1 MSQGSTFDSTKEQV
15 KRSIDIVELVGEY
28 IPLRREGR
36 GYKGL
41 CPWHDDS
48 RPSLQVHPDRQTFH
62 CWVCNIGGDIFSFI
76 EKREGV
82 SFKEALAML
91 AERAGVRLTNS
102 SGQGAGEPDQKR
114 MLYQAAA
121 WAEQQFHECLM
132 RSDEGDVARRYLKS
146 RGITDDSARR
156 HHLGFAPNQ
165 WDWLLK
171 RARETRFTPPL
182 LHQIGLVKERQQGQG
197 FYDFFRG
204 RVMFSI
210 RDVQGRPVATG
221 GRLLPDLGTEGAKY
235 INTPETPLFSK
246 SNLLYGLDV
255 AKDAISKGRAAMVM
269 EGYTDCIIAQQCGLE
284 NAVAVLGTALGERH
298 IRLLRRFADRIDLVL
313 DGDEAGRK
321 RTDEI
326 LELFVAEQV
335 DLRILTLPNDLDP
348 ADFLLQQGAQAFL
361 TLLRGAVDALE
372 HKFRQATASLHAASG
387 THEANQALEQVLA
400 TLAKAPR
407 LQMGGSTATKL
418 REDQILSR
426 LAHLFGLA
434 EERIRKRL
442 ADLRTLARR
451 GAAAAPAR
459 APAAHEPKKL
469 LDRDYL
475 LLEILLQSPEWMA
488 EAQAQVA
495 PEELRYPKLRAIYA
509 KCGELCRA
517 GILPSFDRLLLEID
531 DGELK
536 TVLVE
541 LDEAHHAKNRPDRSQ
556 ELSELLAA
564 FRETREQRSQAQRKD
579 AIREAGEEEALDTLR
594 DIIERK
600 RRRQGISEPT
610 DG

>member
-1 MSQGSTFDSTKEQV
+1 MSLGFDTAKEQV
-15 KRSIDIVELVGEY
+15 KRAIDIVDLVGEY

-48 RPSLQVHPDRQTFH
+48 RPSLQVNPERQTFR
-62 CWVCNIGGDIFSFI
+62 CFVCNIGGDIFSFI

-91 AERAGVRLTNS
+91 AERAGVRLTRS
-102 SGQGAGEPDQKR
+102 AGQPADEADQKR
-114 MLYQAAA
+114 LLYQAAA

-132 RSDEGDVARRYLKS
+132 RSEEGDIARRYLKS
-146 RGITDDSARR
+146 RGITIDSARR
-156 HHLGFAPNQ
+156 YHLGFAPNQ

-182 LHQIGLVKERQQGQG
+182 LHKIGLVKERTQGQG
-197 FYDFFRG
+197 YFDFFRG

-221 GRLLPDLGTEGAKY
+221 GRLLPELGTEGAKY

-269 EGYTDCIIAQQCGLE
+269 EGYTDCVIAQQCGLD

-326 LELFVAEQV
+326 LELFVSEQV
-335 DLRILTLPNDLDP
+335 DLRILTLPDDLDP
-348 ADFLLQQGAQAFL
+348 ADFLLQKGADAFRE
-361 TLLRGAVDALE
+361 LLSGAVDALK
-372 HKFRQATASLHAASG
+372 HKFRQATAGRDEQSAA
-387 THEANQALEQVLA
+387 HEASIALEQVLSTVA
-400 TLAKAPR
+400 RAPR
-407 LQMGGSTATKL
+407 LQSGTTTASKL
-418 REDQILSR
+418 KEQYVLSY
-426 LAHLFGLA
+426 LAHQFRVP
-434 EERIRKRL
+434 EEALRKRI
-442 ADLRTLARR
+442 ASIRNEVRKPS
-451 GAAAAPAR
+451 AAAAPAH
-459 APAAHEPKKL
+459 APAANEPKKL

-475 LLEILLQSPEWMA
+475 LLEILVQSPEWMA

-495 PEELRYPKLRAIYA
+495 PEELRCLKVRAIYA
-509 KCGELCRA
+509 KCRELCQA
-517 GILPSFDRLLLEID
+517 GILPTFDRLLLEID

-541 LDEAHHAKNRPDRSQ
+541 LDEAHYAKNCSDRSQ
-556 ELSELLAA
+556 ELQELLAA
-564 FRETREQRSQAQRKD
+564 FREAREQRSQAQRTD
-579 AIREAGEEEALDTLR
+579 ALRAAGEEEALDLN
-594 DIIERK
+594 DIVKKK
-600 RRRQGISEPT
+600 RRRQGISDPT